1 MKKLFNQIIAVLCI
15 LTMLTA
21 CTDDSL
27 VENTTLPA
35 DGDVTICFDMTV
47 PGLAKATRTAVDA
60 VDTEVSSLHLFLF
73 DHRGGFTKV
82 VEAVRKSN
90 PTYDSNNKEYTS
102 TSTNG
107 FGTYTATV
115 PGNTTIIHFVANY
128 GNYADDG
135 FDVEAN
141 LGRTE
146 NAVMAPLTTTSRLY
160 WGRYTY
166 SDIKNGKTAVLYRN
180 YAKVKAQVSLDN
192 TTTEANKVTSI
203 KILGWTLCHEP
214 VKAAVTSFNA
224 DVPDN
229 PDGTP
234 GNLLDGTPYAFTLTS
249 PFVTLPAPMAE
260 RQRQMTTVDEVY
272 GLLGENTDE
281 QNPVHTLFEHTEE
294 GYGHEL
300 YAIFKLQVTQQDV
313 NNQSTTTTRYYKIK
327 LLEDTEKDGDVV
339 IKRTPYDIIRNHE
352 YVITFKGIEPAG
364 GYGFAT
370 EDGRTEK
377 EAIQLAMTG
386 LPANNS
392 TVDIKMTIPEVQSAD
407 YVLRVEGSTVRY
419 YKDITTNQAIQD
431 IEVYFAPLAGDATTS
446 ASDLA
451 LSWENTTWESSSNP
465 QLTITPVDGKKNY
478 YRISFTAT
486 PFTEGENGK
495 NHYTYGVIRVSE
507 KKEYLLSRFVQVFIG
522 DPITF
527 RPLLI
532 SSDIPSLVDERLTV
546 VLNVPDLTYL
556 PEELYPI
563 QLSFGSNKVDVEKNL
578 DVEQMKVDFDGTHYD
593 NVLRYKLNG
602 DKYAWTTTGNTVTNE
617 WGYKYIYTLESPEE
631 AGTHR
636 ITLRT
641 VTDSNEDFN
650 VLLEG
655 KSLVTGTQVF
665 NTRELEFKMQD
676 EANSS
681 DERRIMVD
689 GAMEETRMTTA
700 YLFQLKNKAGVNT
713 VTVGYT
719 LGEFDETSHTIN
731 PVAPGSDVIL
741 WAYYDEEQLT
751 PPAGY
756 TPKKDAENNC
766 FIEVTHAASQGATGT
781 ISFTASDVVKDAV
794 VFITARGN
802 DNYGAYNTDYY
813 SDTNED
819 DPTRRTGYGNA
830 DFLYTGRNA
839 ASQSYRSASAI
850 INVLSTWRF
859 NPATSVDGEEY
870 KQETEVELAYGEQL
884 PLYVRIEKPANTE
897 GVVLKLSSTTLQIQE
912 DDDTDGVDYYDIKD
926 AANGI
931 IELNSTAG
939 DFCYLKFLT
948 TQYANAGELNLTA
961 INEGTSY
968 NGVEY
973 ESSVPY
979 TDASVTVVNAANT
992 FAGFAFATED
1002 ALFAKTDVYGT
1013 EKSDR
1018 TVRAVRGSRVGVR
1031 VFFPGTFKE
1040 QTASF
1045 TFKMKSACYEL
1056 YNDDNFN
1063 YTAAATN
1070 IGDGSHIITVK
1081 ENGLTYIEDDDLCYL
1096 DLVLRATTWNN
1107 GETIRFLTDA
1117 SADGYIR
1124 FYPYNVTLET
1134 GGGNYPIKMEHSLD
1148 GETWSNADE
1157 FLASSTF
1164 ASSGTSVYYRITLP
1178 AVGPYSG
1185 QKTFDVTIS
1194 SEGLEMDNSNGKN
1207 QITGTGENGTY
1218 VYKGLQ
1224 PKESGEATWILAL
1237 KTTRALAAGESMTVT
1252 IDPGETVDAEPV
1264 TSELRSSYQ
1273 VTYSLGSETAEGVV
1287 APETV
1292 EVDLASPTITIPK
1305 NFTLYKEGCT
1315 LTAWTDGANTY
1326 PIGQSVDVKG
1336 NMTLTPVFT
1345 SNTVSLDDRTAAV
1358 TITWAFQR
1366 KNGAP
1371 TVAWQGAKDADKV
1384 WVAQAIVNGKAI
1396 DVKMDVN
1403 ASNGKV
1409 ANANWN
1415 DWCQLNAGTILTIPS
1430 CKGATV
1436 GFESYDATTTTTI
1449 AGDVINQ
1456 GTTTPTYTY
1465 NGTDEEI
1472 DIVIGDGSY
1481 WRTVTVTL
1489 PVTVNFIPTT
1499 AENQFDLARGILN
1512 PTNNSQIRVETGGNL
1527 GYIYNDNTASYTIRN
1542 TVAGPYQM
1550 TYEAATD
1557 NDVSSIT
1564 LTLTGENY
1572 SKTIEKTIVNTTN
1585 FSEYL
1590 PYTWYIGDL
1599 PLGDYTLVM
1608 TFNTTSGS
1616 FVGNVKN
1623 IKFVEAHPRVGLGT
1637 WQSSVKYENIV
1648 VTNLDNNT
1656 TVYSSANT
1664 ASDEDWSTSTA
1675 LYHTGDSKSYNTNNQ
1690 LAIADGSNN
1699 GATAVLDIPIP
1710 SDNYQITCRAQK
1722 ESGAEGFL
1730 IMFDYLDDQNY
1741 KWWNIGGW
1749 GNKRHEVEKK
1759 SSDGNVTTFIST
1771 EQTTLVA
1778 DNMWYNI
1785 SIQVQNGIA
1794 TCTCTPEEV
1803 GGYYMEYIY
1812 NPEETSTANTI
1823 QTAVYDYYCLDS
1835 STKTNTLYK
1844 DGIAVSSTLLEKGK
1858 NNEGN
1863 DTGNDKYEFA
1873 DNGLT
1878 LTAWQQIQSNSN
1890 ITVATTP
1897 VGNTEERTLIPTK
1910 MGASQTVTID
1920 IPYRMKVTIIWSPRS
1935 GKEGSGMKITYPDNS
1950 FEITTETVENKE
1962 TKVITCPKGTLQIA
1976 RGGNEF
1982 WLYYLKFEPYFGQ

>member
-15 LTMLTA
+15 LTMQTA

-47 PGLAKATRTAVDA
+47 PGLAKATRAAVDA

-82 VEAVRKSN
+82 VEAVRNSN
-90 PTYDSNNKEYTS
+90 PTYNSNNKEYTS
-102 TSTNG
+102 TSG

-166 SDIKNGKTAVLYRN
+166 SDIKSGKTAVLYRN

-192 TTTEANKVTSI
+192 TTTEANKVTNI

-260 RQRQMTTVDEVY
+260 RQRQMTTLDEVY
-272 GLLGENTDE
+272 AVLGEKTAE
-281 QNPVHTLFEHTEE
+281 WNPVHTLFEHTEE

-419 YKDITTNQAIQD
+419 YKDITTNQTIQD

-451 LSWENTTWESSSNP
+451 LSWENTTWESGSNP

-495 NHYTYGVIRVSE
+495 NHYKYGVIRVSE

-676 EANSS
+676 EANDS
-681 DERRIMVD
+681 DERRIMID

-700 YLFQLKNKAGVNT
+700 YLFQLKNKTGVNT

-719 LGEFDETSHTIN
+719 LGKFDETNHTIN
-731 PVAPGSDVIL
+731 PVAPKSNVIL
-741 WAYYDEEQLT
+741 WVYYNEEQLT

-766 FIEVTHAASQGATGT
+766 FIEVTHAASSGATGI
-781 ISFTASDVVKDAV
+781 ISFTANDVVKDAV

-802 DNYGAYNTDYY
+802 DNYEAYNTGYY
-813 SDTNED
+813 SDTNEN
-819 DPTRRTGYGNA
+819 DPTKRTGYGNA

-839 ASQSYRSASAI
+839 AAQSYRSASAI

-870 KQETEVELAYGEQL
+870 KQETEVELAYGKEL

-912 DDDTDGVDYYDIKD
+912 DDATDGVDYYDIKD

-1002 ALFAKTDVYGT
+1002 ALFAKTGVYGT

-1056 YNDDNFN
+1056 YNDGNFN
-1063 YTAAATN
+1063 YTAATTN

-1081 ENGLTYIEDDDLCYL
+1081 ENGLTYIENDDLCYL

-1148 GETWSNADE
+1148 GETWSNTDE

-1164 ASSGTSVYYRITLP
+1164 TSSGTSVYYRITLP
-1178 AVGPYSG
+1178 AVGPYSE

-1252 IDPGETVDAEPV
+1252 IDPGETVKAESV
-1264 TSELRSSYQ
+1264 TAELKSSYQ
-1273 VTYSLGSETAEGVV
+1273 VIYTLGSETAEGVV
-1287 APETV
+1287 IPETV

-1305 NFTLYKEGCT
+1305 NFTLYKKDHT

-1326 PIGQSVDVKG
+1326 PIGQSVTVTG

-1345 SNTVSLDDRTAAV
+1345 PNTVSLDDRTKAV
-1358 TITWAFQR
+1358 TITWDFQR

-1371 TVAWQGAKDADKV
+1371 TVAWQGANDADKV
-1384 WVAQAIVNGKAI
+1384 WVAQTVVNGQTI

-1403 ASNGKV
+1403 ASSGKV
-1409 ANANWN
+1409 ANANWT
-1415 DWCQLNAGTILTIPS
+1415 DWCQLNGGTVLTIPS

-1436 GFESYDATTTTTI
+1436 GFESYAETTTTTI
-1449 AGDVINQ
+1449 AGETINQ
-1456 GTTTPTYTY
+1456 GTLTPTYTY

-1489 PVTVNFIPTT
+1489 PVIVNFIPTT
-1499 AENQFDLARGILN
+1499 AENPFDLTRGILN

-1527 GYIYNDNTASYTIRN
+1527 GYIYDGNTASYTIRN
-1542 TVAGPYQM
+1542 TVVGPYQM

-1572 SKTIEKTIVNTTN
+1572 SKTIKKTIVNTTN
-1585 FSEYL
+1585 FSTYL
-1590 PYTWYIGDL
+1590 PYTCYIGDL
-1599 PLGDYTLVM
+1599 PLGDYTLTM

-1664 ASDEDWSTSTA
+1664 ASGEDWSTSTA
-1675 LYHTGDSKSYNTNNQ
+1675 LYHTGDSKSYTNNQ

-1730 IMFDYLDDQNY
+1730 VMFDYLDDQNY

-1749 GNKRHEVEKK
+1749 GNKQHVVQVNGAQPSE
-1759 SSDGNVTTFIST
+1759 SSHFGNVAISGT
-1771 EQTTLVA
+1771 DDVLITQG
-1778 DNMWYNI
+1778 NWYNI
-1785 SIQVQNGIA
+1785 TIQVRNGA
-1794 TCTCTPEEV
+1794 AACTCTPEKN
-1803 GGYYMEYIY
+1803 GDYYMEYHY
-1812 NPEETSTANTI
+1812 PDMTHVTMR
-1823 QTAVYDYYCLDS
+1823 TAVYDYYCLNNS
-1835 STKTNTLYK
+1835 VNTLYK
-1844 DGIAVSSTLLEKGK
+1844 DGGALEPSVLDAENKEYK
-1858 NNEGN
+1858 
-1863 DTGNDKYEFA
+1863 FA
-1873 DNGLT
+1873 DGDFAI
-1878 LTAWQQIQSNSN
+1878 TAKQQIQSNSS
-1890 ITVATTP
+1890 ITVTTMP
-1897 VGNTEERTLIPTK
+1897 EGSAEEKTLIPTK
-1910 MGASQTVTID
+1910 MGASQTVTVK
-1920 IPYRMKVTIIWSPRS
+1920 IPYRMKVTIIWSPR
-1935 GKEGSGMKITYPDNS
+1935 GDKTGTGMKITYPDDTS
-1950 FEITTETVENKE
+1950 ETTTETENGKLTKE
-1962 TKVITCPKGTLQIA
+1962 IICPKGTLKIA
-1976 RGGNEF
+1976 RSNAEF

>member
-21 CTDDSL
+21 CADDSL

-47 PGLAKATRTAVDA
+47 PGLAKATRAAVDA

-82 VEAVRKSN
+82 VEAVRQSN
-90 PTYDSNNKEYTS
+90 PTYDSYNKEYTS
-102 TSTNG
+102 SSTNG

-128 GNYADDG
+128 GNYADEG

-166 SDIKNGKTAVLYRN
+166 SDIKSGKTAVLYRN

-192 TTTEANKVTSI
+192 TTTEANKVTNI

-260 RQRQMTTVDEVY
+260 RQRQMTTMDDVY
-272 GLLGENTDE
+272 AVLGEKTAE
-281 QNPVHTLFEHTEE
+281 WNPVHTLFEHTEE

-352 YVITFKGIEPAG
+352 YVITFKSIEPAG
-364 GYGFAT
+364 GYGFAA
-370 EDGRTEK
+370 EDSRTEQ

-419 YKDITTNQAIQD
+419 YKDITTNQTIQD

-451 LSWENTTWESSSNP
+451 LSWENTTWESGSDP

-495 NHYTYGVIRVSE
+495 NHYKYGVIRVSE

-527 RPLLI
+527 RPLLV
-532 SSDIPSLVDERLTV
+532 SSDIPSRIGERLTV
-546 VLNVPDLTYL
+546 MLNVPDLTYL

-563 QLSFGSNKVDVEKNL
+563 QLTFGSDRVDVEKNL
-578 DVEQMKVDFDGTHYD
+578 DVEQMKVDFDGADYD
-593 NVLRYKLNG
+593 NVLRYKQNG
-602 DKYAWTTTGNTVTNE
+602 DKYAWTTAGNIAKNE

-676 EANSS
+676 ETNSS

-731 PVAPGSDVIL
+731 PVAPASDVIL

-766 FIEVTHAASQGATGT
+766 FIEVTHAVSQGATGT

-794 VFITARGN
+794 VFITARGS
-802 DNYGAYNTDYY
+802 DNYGAYNTGYY
-813 SDTNED
+813 SDTNEN
-819 DPTRRTGYGNA
+819 DPTRRTGYGSA

-839 ASQSYRSASAI
+839 AAQSYRSASAI

-859 NPATSVDGEEY
+859 NPAISVDGEEY
-870 KQETEVELAYGEQL
+870 KQETEVELAYGEDL

-912 DDDTDGVDYYDIKD
+912 DDATDGVDYYDIKD

-979 TDASVTVVNAANT
+979 TDASVTVVNAANI

-1002 ALFAKTDVYGT
+1002 ALSANTGVYGT
-1013 EKSDR
+1013 GESDR

-1056 YNDDNFN
+1056 YNDENFN
-1063 YTAAATN
+1063 YTAAPTN

-1134 GGGNYPIKMEHSLD
+1134 GGGNYLIKMEHSLD
-1148 GETWSNADE
+1148 GKTWSNTDE

-1194 SEGLEMDNSNGKN
+1194 SEGLEMDNSNVEN

-1305 NFTLYKEGCT
+1305 NFTLYKEGYT

-1326 PIGQSVDVKG
+1326 PIDQSVTVTG
-1336 NMTLTPVFT
+1336 NMALTPVFT
-1345 SNTVSLDDRTAAV
+1345 LNTVSLDDRTEAV
-1358 TITWAFQR
+1358 TITWDFQR

-1371 TVAWQGAKDADKV
+1371 TVAWQGIKDADKV
-1384 WVAQAIVNGKAI
+1384 WVAQAIVNGKTI
-1396 DVKMDVN
+1396 DVKMDIN

-1409 ANANWN
+1409 ANANWQ
-1415 DWCQLNAGTILTIPS
+1415 DWCQLNNGTILTIPS

-1436 GFESYDATTTTTI
+1436 GFESYAATTNTTI

-1456 GTTTPTYTY
+1456 GSKTPTYTY

-1489 PVTVNFIPTT
+1489 PVPANIIALP
-1499 AENQFDLARGILN
+1499 E
-1512 PTNNSQIRVETGGNL
+1512 
-1527 GYIYNDNTASYTIRN
+1527 
-1542 TVAGPYQM
+1542 
-1550 TYEAATD
+1550 
-1557 NDVSSIT
+1557 
-1564 LTLTGENY
+1564 LTGSALDLNLA
-1572 SKTIEKTIVNTTN
+1572 TI
-1585 FSEYL
+1585 S
-1590 PYTWYIGDL
+1590 
-1599 PLGDYTLVM
+1599 
-1608 TFNTTSGS
+1608 NTTSGYVKTEDVTYPQFDCFGDYGVATFTLDNTEANAVYSIS
-1616 FVGNVKN
+1616 FGAATANSDNKLHLKIVDKATGTVELEQTVDINKNTWTDFHTYTVQTNSMSVGRKIFSITFDSKGQTYTSNVNQIVFTRVHKLAVELLQSDGNSVVGNNDYALHVGEYLYLRLTAGTDGTIPFKLSLQKGSN
-1623 IKFVEAHPRVGLGT
+1623 INNPSASDTPATYLRQVSTTLDGFTLDKLGT
-1637 WQSSVKYENIV
+1637 EVTINNAKAGNSYVICYEVLEPCYLRFKAEECQNTLYTLKGSSGNTNGVTYSVGIKALPTDVYEYYCINKDNGNLNYVNGEQIGNFFAMKSQQIQNTNEVSVSLNEQTLLSTKYGSGQQPITFTTTYPMNVTVWWAPRSSNPTIDLILKKNDGEV
-1648 VTNLDNNT
+1648 VF
-1656 TVYSSANT
+1656 SEEGSANT
-1664 ASDEDWSTSTA
+1664 
-1675 LYHTGDSKSYNTNNQ
+1675 KN
-1690 LAIADGSNN
+1690 
-1699 GATAVLDIPIP
+1699 
-1710 SDNYQITCRAQK
+1710 
-1722 ESGAEGFL
+1722 
-1730 IMFDYLDDQNY
+1730 
-1741 KWWNIGGW
+1741 
-1749 GNKRHEVEKK
+1749 
-1759 SSDGNVTTFIST
+1759 IST
-1771 EQTTLVA
+1771 YVIQAGT
-1778 DNMWYNI
+1778 YNI
-1785 SIQVQNGIA
+1785 VS
-1794 TCTCTPEEV
+1794 EESK
-1803 GGYYMEYIY
+1803 E
-1812 NPEETSTANTI
+1812 
-1823 QTAVYDYYCLDS
+1823 
-1835 STKTNTLYK
+1835 
-1844 DGIAVSSTLLEKGK
+1844 
-1858 NNEGN
+1858 
-1863 DTGNDKYEFA
+1863 
-1873 DNGLT
+1873 
-1878 LTAWQQIQSNSN
+1878 
-1890 ITVATTP
+1890 
-1897 VGNTEERTLIPTK
+1897 
-1910 MGASQTVTID
+1910 
-1920 IPYRMKVTIIWSPRS
+1920 IW
-1935 GKEGSGMKITYPDNS
+1935 
-1950 FEITTETVENKE
+1950 F
-1962 TKVITCPKGTLQIA
+1962 
-1976 RGGNEF
+1976 
-1982 WLYYLKFEPYFGQ
+1982 YYLKLEPYIPSN